1 MLTKCRR
8 FGVSTP
14 TVYHVDAASGS
25 IFMERIDG
33 VSLKQFVIDHN
44 ALSSS
49 LADAVRAAIG
59 ALARA
64 VAALHNADIIHGD
77 LTSSNCLV
85 RHRAAAADDGAPLAL
100 ALIDFGLGFFSAM
113 AEDKAVDL
121 YVLERA
127 LVSTHA
133 HLEPLLFDAFAAE
146 YAAHARDS
154 RAILAKFAQVKLRG
168 RKKIAFG

>member
-1 MLTKCRR
+1 LLSKCRR
-8 FGVSTP
+8 IGVSTP
-14 TVYHVDAASGS
+14 TVFHVDAPSGS
-25 IFMERIDG
+25 IFMELVDG
-33 VSLKQFVIDHN
+33 VSLKRFIVDRNGVSPI
-44 ALSSS
+44 
-49 LADAVRAAIG
+49 LADVVRQAAA
-59 ALARA
+59 ALGRG

-85 RHRAAAADDGAPLAL
+85 RSLPLPDGAL
-100 ALIDFGLGFFSAM
+100 ALTFIDFGLGFSSAM

-133 HLEPLLFDAFAAE
+133 HLEPLLFDAFLADYSANV
-146 YAAHARDS
+146 RDS